1 MENSFITFEEKSR
14 RLDRPISFLVVDDDL
29 RARESLATLLQMQW
43 PDITL
48 AEDGEVAIA
57 LIQQKQ
63 FHLIILDLNMPKK
76 SGDQVLA
83 FIKENNIQTTVI
95 VLSGETSINKVT
107 EAIRLGAYE
116 IFKKPYSYDELE
128 HAIRNALDKL
138 LIEEEKAQIQ
148 GRLEHSEKLHRY
160 MVDNSPDLIY
170 ILNLTGEFTFV
181 NDSVTRLLGF
191 QKSDLIGKHFSK
203 FIADEDCLKAEYLF
217 NERRRASRTNRTVEL
232 ALKCNAANASRQFE
246 TSTCPIELN
255 SMGIYSVDSKGSKKV
270 STYQG
275 TYGVA
280 RDISQRKEAEKLI
293 TYQAYHD
300 LLTKLPNRAMLR
312 DRLDLAIK
320 QAERSGETLIVMFLD
335 LDRFKLINDS
345 FGHVVGDQLLVE
357 VAGRLK
363 AEIRTG
369 DTLARLGG
377 DEFMLLLPQP
387 TSREQAESV
396 AQKLID
402 SLQQPFYLR
411 GKEVYINVSIGISVF
426 PVDSKDINTLIK
438 NADMAMYEVKSAG
451 KNGYTFYT
459 ARLEHAAAEK
469 ISIESGLRK
478 ALKNDELEMYYQPQI
493 NINTRQIV
501 GVEALL
507 RWNHPQLG
515 MVQPGYFIEQAEE
528 SRIIE
533 QISEWVLSRVALDLF
548 GNKAFLESP
557 IKASIN
563 LSAADIRQKDFP
575 ENLVSI
581 SQNFGIEPNRLEIEI
596 TENMFMSDIQAC
608 THKLQVLSNKG
619 FSIAIDDFGTG
630 YSSLNYLRELPVHTI
645 KIDYSFISEI
655 EHSQKGAALVAAIV
669 GMAHAL
675 DINII
680 PEGVEN
686 TNQLNYLKSLD
697 CQIMQGFLFS
707 KPLPVAEFLSIVTTQ
722 HKKLSTLAMPSRYHS

>member
-43 PDITL
+43 PDITQ

-280 RDISQRKEAEKLI
+280 RDISQRKKAEKLI

>member
-1 MENSFITFEEKSR
+1 MENSLINFEEKAR
-14 RLDRPISFLVVDDDL
+14 AFDKPVSFLVVDDDL
-29 RARESLATLLQMQW
+29 RARESLATLLQTKW
-43 PDITL
+43 PDITQ

-57 LIQQKQ
+57 LIQQRQ

-83 FIKENNIQTTVI
+83 FIKEKKIQTTVI

-116 IFKKPYSYDELE
+116 IFKKPYSFDELE

-138 LIEEEKAQIQ
+138 LIEQEKAQIQ
-148 GRLEHSEKLHRY
+148 NRLEHSERLHRY

-170 ILNLTGEFTFV
+170 ILNLAGEFTFV

-191 QKSDLIGKHFSK
+191 QKSDLIGKHFSE

-232 ALKCNAANASRQFE
+232 GLKCNAADASKHFE
-246 TSTCPIELN
+246 ASTCPIELN
-255 SMGIYSVDSKGSKKV
+255 SMGIYSVDSKDSKKV

-280 RDISQRKEAEKLI
+280 RDISRRKEAEKVI

-320 QAERSGETLIVMFLD
+320 QAERTGETLIVMFLD

-363 AEIRTG
+363 TEIRTG

-387 TSREQAESV
+387 TSRAQAESV
-396 AQKLID
+396 AQKLIA

-426 PVDSKDINTLIK
+426 PIDSKDINTLIK

-451 KNGYTFYT
+451 KNGYTFYN

-493 NINTRQIV
+493 NTRTRQIV

-507 RWNHPQLG
+507 RWNHPQFGL
-515 MVQPGYFIEQAEE
+515 VEPGYFIEQAEE

-533 QISEWVLSRVALDLF
+533 QISEWVLRRVAIDLF
-548 GNKAFLESP
+548 GNKAFLESE
-557 IKASIN
+557 IKAGIN

-575 ENLVSI
+575 ENLVSV
-581 SQNFGIEPNRLEIEI
+581 SKDFGIEPGRLEIEI

-645 KIDYSFISEI
+645 KIDYSFVSEI
-655 EHSQKGAALVAAIV
+655 EHSKKGAALVAAIV

-686 TNQLNYLKSLD
+686 TNQLNYLEGLD

-707 KPLPVAEFLSIVTTQ
+707 KPVPVSDFLNIVTTQ
-722 HKKLSTLAMPSRYHS
+722 HGKLSTLANA

>member
-1 MENSFITFEEKSR
+1 
-14 RLDRPISFLVVDDDL
+14 
-29 RARESLATLLQMQW
+29 
-43 PDITL
+43 
-48 AEDGEVAIA
+48 
-57 LIQQKQ
+57 
-63 FHLIILDLNMPKK
+63 
-76 SGDQVLA
+76 
-83 FIKENNIQTTVI
+83 
-95 VLSGETSINKVT
+95 
-107 EAIRLGAYE
+107 
-116 IFKKPYSYDELE
+116 
-128 HAIRNALDKL
+128 
-138 LIEEEKAQIQ
+138 
-148 GRLEHSEKLHRY
+148 

-170 ILNLTGEFTFV
+170 ILNLAGEFTFV
-181 NDSVTRLLGF
+181 NDSVTKLLGF
-191 QKSDLIGKHFSK
+191 DKADLIGKHFSE

-217 NERRRASRTNRTVEL
+217 NERRRESRSNRTIEL
-232 ALKCNAANASRQFE
+232 GLKCNAANSSKPFE
-246 TSTCPIELN
+246 TTTCPIELN
-255 SMGIYSVDSKGSKKV
+255 SMGIYSVMTKDSKMV

-280 RDISQRKEAEKLI
+280 RDISRRKKAEKLI

-320 QAERSGETLIVMFLD
+320 QAQRTGETLIVMFLD

-396 AQKLID
+396 AQKLIA

-451 KNGYTFYT
+451 KNGYTFYN

-478 ALKNDELEMYYQPQI
+478 ALKNDELEMYYQSQI
-493 NINTRQIV
+493 NTRTRQIV

-507 RWNHPQLG
+507 RWNHPQFGL
-515 MVQPGYFIEQAEE
+515 VEPGYFIAQAEE

-533 QISEWVLSRVALDLF
+533 QISEWVLNRVAIDLF
-548 GNKAFLESP
+548 GNKTFVESQ

-581 SQNFGIEPNRLEIEI
+581 SRNFGIEPSRLEIEI

-655 EHSQKGAALVAAIV
+655 EHSKKGAALVAAIV
-669 GMAHAL
+669 SMAHAL

-680 PEGVEN
+680 PEGVES
-686 TNQLNYLKSLD
+686 TGQQNYLESLD

-707 KPLPVAEFLSIVTTQ
+707 KPIPASDFLKDVATQ
-722 HKKLSTLAMPSRYHS
+722 HKKSSSLANA

>member
-1 MENSFITFEEKSR
+1 
-14 RLDRPISFLVVDDDL
+14 
-29 RARESLATLLQMQW
+29 
-43 PDITL
+43 
-48 AEDGEVAIA
+48 
-57 LIQQKQ
+57 
-63 FHLIILDLNMPKK
+63 
-76 SGDQVLA
+76 
-83 FIKENNIQTTVI
+83 
-95 VLSGETSINKVT
+95 
-107 EAIRLGAYE
+107 
-116 IFKKPYSYDELE
+116 
-128 HAIRNALDKL
+128 
-138 LIEEEKAQIQ
+138 
-148 GRLEHSEKLHRY
+148 
-160 MVDNSPDLIY
+160 
-170 ILNLTGEFTFV
+170 
-181 NDSVTRLLGF
+181 
-191 QKSDLIGKHFSK
+191 
-203 FIADEDCLKAEYLF
+203 
-217 NERRRASRTNRTVEL
+217 
-232 ALKCNAANASRQFE
+232 
-246 TSTCPIELN
+246 
-255 SMGIYSVDSKGSKKV
+255 MGIYSVDSKGSRKV

-280 RDISQRKEAEKLI
+280 RDISRRKKAEKLI

-320 QAERSGETLIVMFLD
+320 QAERTGETLIVMFLD

-387 TSREQAESV
+387 TSRAQAESV
-396 AQKLID
+396 AQKLIA

-451 KNGYTFYT
+451 KNGYTFYNT
-459 ARLEHAAAEK
+459 KLEHAAAEK

-478 ALKNDELEMYYQPQI
+478 ALRNDELEMYYQPQI
-493 NINTRQIV
+493 DTKTRQVV

-507 RWNHPQLG
+507 RWNHPQFGL
-515 MVQPGYFIEQAEE
+515 VEPNYFIEQAEE

-533 QISEWVLSRVALDLF
+533 QISEWVVNRVAIDLF
-548 GNKAFLESP
+548 GNKAFLESR

-575 ENLVSI
+575 ENLVAI
-581 SQNFGIEPNRLEIEI
+581 ARKYGIEPGRLEIEI

-630 YSSLNYLRELPVHTI
+630 YASLNYLRELPVHTV
-645 KIDYSFISEI
+645 KIDYSYISEI
-655 EHSQKGAALVAAIV
+655 EHSKKGAALVAAII

-675 DINII
+675 GMNIV

-686 TNQLNYLKSLD
+686 TNQLEFLEDLD
-697 CQIMQGFLFS
+697 CHIMQGFLFS
-707 KPLPVAEFLSIVTTQ
+707 KPVSTADLLKIIVSQ
-722 HKKLSTLAMPSRYHS
+722 GEKLSSLANA

>member
-1 MENSFITFEEKSR
+1 MISFEEKAR
-14 RLDRPISFLVVDDDL
+14 HLNKPVSFLVVDDDL
-29 RARESLATLLQMQW
+29 RARESLVTLLKTKW
-43 PDITL
+43 PDVRQ
-48 AEDGEVAIA
+48 AKDGEEAIT
-57 LIQQKQ
+57 LIQQRQ
-63 FHLIILDLNMPKK
+63 FSLIILDLNMPKK

-83 FIKENNIQTTVI
+83 FIKEKKISTTVI
-95 VLSGETSINKVT
+95 VLSGETSINKVN

-116 IFKKPYSYDELE
+116 IFKKPYSFDELE

-148 GRLEHSEKLHRY
+148 RRLKHSERLHRY

-170 ILNLTGEFTFV
+170 ILNLAGEFTFV
-181 NDSVTRLLGF
+181 NNSVTRLLGF
-191 QKSDLIGKHFSK
+191 KKSDMVGKHFSE
-203 FIADEDCLKAEYLF
+203 FIADEDTLKAEYLF
-217 NERRRASRTNRTVEL
+217 NERRRENRSNRTTEL
-232 ALKCNAANASRQFE
+232 ALKCNAANSSRPFE
-246 TSTCPIELN
+246 NTTCPIELN
-255 SMGIYSVDSKGSKKV
+255 SMGIYSVNSKDSTQV

-280 RDISQRKEAEKLI
+280 RDISRRKEAEKLI

-320 QAERSGETLIVMFLD
+320 QAERTGETLIIMFLD
-335 LDRFKLINDS
+335 LDRFKLVNDS

-387 TSREQAESV
+387 TSRAQAESV
-396 AQKLID
+396 AQKLIA
-402 SLQQPFYLR
+402 SLQHPFFLR

-438 NADMAMYEVKSAG
+438 NADMAMYDVKSAG
-451 KNGYTFYT
+451 KNGYTFYN
-459 ARLEHAAAEK
+459 AKLEHAAAEK

-478 ALKNDELEMYYQPQI
+478 ALRNNELEMYYQPQVDTK
-493 NINTRQIV
+493 TRQII

-507 RWNHPQLG
+507 RWNHPQFGL
-515 MVQPGYFIEQAEE
+515 VEPNYFIEQAEE

-533 QISEWVLSRVALDLF
+533 QISAWVLNRVATDLF
-548 GNKAFLESP
+548 ANPAFLGSQ

-563 LSAADIRQKDFP
+563 LSAADIRQNDFP
-575 ENLVSI
+575 ENLVAI
-581 SQNFGIEPNRLEIEI
+581 TRHFGIEPNRLEIEI
-596 TENMFMSDIQAC
+596 TENMFMSDIQTC

-645 KIDYSFISEI
+645 KIDYSFVSEI
-655 EHSQKGAALVAAIV
+655 EHSKKGAALVAAIV
-669 GMAHAL
+669 GMAQAL
-675 DINII
+675 NINII

-686 TNQLNYLKSLD
+686 TIQLRYLESLG
-697 CQIMQGFLFS
+697 CKVMQGFLFS
-707 KPLPVAEFLSIVTTQ
+707 KPLPAAGFLENVENQ
-722 HKKLSTLAMPSRYHS
+722 YAKRSTRAKA

>member
-1 MENSFITFEEKSR
+1 
-14 RLDRPISFLVVDDDL
+14 
-29 RARESLATLLQMQW
+29 
-43 PDITL
+43 
-48 AEDGEVAIA
+48 
-57 LIQQKQ
+57 
-63 FHLIILDLNMPKK
+63 
-76 SGDQVLA
+76 
-83 FIKENNIQTTVI
+83 
-95 VLSGETSINKVT
+95 
-107 EAIRLGAYE
+107 
-116 IFKKPYSYDELE
+116 
-128 HAIRNALDKL
+128 
-138 LIEEEKAQIQ
+138 
-148 GRLEHSEKLHRY
+148 

-170 ILNLTGEFTFV
+170 ILNLAGEFTFV
-181 NDSVTRLLGF
+181 NDSVTKLLGF
-191 QKSDLIGKHFSK
+191 KKSELIGKHFSD
-203 FIADEDCLKAEYLF
+203 FIADEDSLKAEYLF
-217 NERRRASRTNRTVEL
+217 NERRRESRSNRTVEL
-232 ALKCNAANASRQFE
+232 GLKCNAANSSRSFE
-246 TSTCPIELN
+246 TTTCPIELN
-255 SMGIYSVDSKGSKKV
+255 SMGIYSVSSKDSKKV

-280 RDISQRKEAEKLI
+280 RDISRRKKAEKLI

-320 QAERSGETLIVMFLD
+320 QAERTGETLIVMFLD

-363 AEIRTG
+363 TEIRTG

-387 TSREQAESV
+387 TSRAQAESV
-396 AQKLID
+396 AQKLIA

-451 KNGYTFYT
+451 KNGYTFYN
-459 ARLEHAAAEK
+459 AKLEHAAAEK

-478 ALKNDELEMYYQPQI
+478 ALKNDELEMYYQSQI
-493 NINTRQIV
+493 DTKTRQIV

-507 RWNHPQLG
+507 RWNHPQFGL
-515 MVQPGYFIEQAEE
+515 VEPNYFIEQAEE

-533 QISEWVLSRVALDLF
+533 QISEWVLNRVAIDLF
-548 GNKAFLESP
+548 GNKAFLESR

-575 ENLVSI
+575 ENLVAIARNS
-581 SQNFGIEPNRLEIEI
+581 GIEPNRLEIEI

-655 EHSQKGAALVAAIV
+655 EHSKKGAALVAAIV

-675 DINII
+675 GINII

-686 TNQLNYLKSLD
+686 SNQLNYLEGLD
-697 CQIMQGFLFS
+697 CHIMQGFLFS
-707 KPLPVAEFLSIVTTQ
+707 KPVPVTNFLKNVARQ
-722 HKKLSTLAMPSRYHS
+722 HEKRSNLANA